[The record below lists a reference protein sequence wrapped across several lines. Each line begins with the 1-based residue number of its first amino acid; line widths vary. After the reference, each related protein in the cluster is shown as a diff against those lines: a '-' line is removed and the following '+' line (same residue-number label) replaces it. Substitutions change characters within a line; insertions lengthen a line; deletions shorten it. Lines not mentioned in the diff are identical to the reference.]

1 MAPPVVSL
9 PSLGIAGLALA
20 VAAAFL
26 VAVRRVAPER
36 LPRAAVGVAAWMA
49 LWLAA
54 AAAGVLARFD
64 LRPPPFAVLFVATI
78 AIALALGRSRLGG
91 RLARGLPLAALV
103 GFHAFRLPLELL
115 LYRAAVEGVMPVQMS
130 FSGWNF
136 DIVTGATAL
145 VLLPV
150 ADRVPRAV
158 VAAWNLL
165 GLALLATIVA
175 IAVASTPLFGAFGPD
190 RLNTFVAYPPY
201 VWLPAVLVAAAL
213 VGHIVILRRLA
224 QRDGATITA

>member
-1 MAPPVVSL
+1 LAPPVVSL
-9 PSLGIAGLALA
+9 PPLGSAGLALA

-26 VAVRRVAPER
+26 VGARGAARER
-36 LPRAAVGVAAWMA
+36 GPRAAVGVAAWRA

-165 GLALLATIVA
+165 
-175 IAVASTPLFGAFGPD
+175 
-190 RLNTFVAYPPY
+190 
-201 VWLPAVLVAAAL
+201 
-213 VGHIVILRRLA
+213 
-224 QRDGATITA
+224 